1 MQGQSRR
8 VQVEVKSVQESGTLP
23 LMEECVLSVGIGCAK
38 VRALRSPKTQETFH
52 VSFCAFSVLVER
64 PSQTRESFRTCL
76 PQTILSVF
84 LLFSFDDFFP
94 PFSVFAFA
102 WSYNTWLLVF
112 PWYMAD
118 WELKHQPPE
127 TPRCLLVINL
137 RSLPPLRRNPLLACK
152 DYLPAG
158 VWFPLG
164 CGTVNPAGKVLYWFP
179 KRSNECSSLCSEK
192 LKVLL

>member
-1 MQGQSRR
+1 MTLTDFKKLLKLSVMQGQSRR

-84 LLFSFDDFFP
+84 LLFSFDDFFFP
-94 PFSVFAFA
+94 PSLYLHLHGVTTPDCWFFPD
-102 WSYNTWLLVF
+102 TWQT
-112 PWYMAD
+112 
-118 WELKHQPPE
+118 E
-127 TPRCLLVINL
+127 
-137 RSLPPLRRNPLLACK
+137 S
-152 DYLPAG
+152 
-158 VWFPLG
+158 
-164 CGTVNPAGKVLYWFP
+164 
-179 KRSNECSSLCSEK
+179 
-192 LKVLL
+192 